1 MGDTLQNVIVEF
13 RLICENLFF
22 TFLILKLTDVVSWSW
37 WIIFS
42 PLLAILSIILF
53 FLILF
58 IIFNMYGKRREKET
72 LSESN

>member
-58 IIFNMYGKRREKET
+58 IAFNVYGKRREKET